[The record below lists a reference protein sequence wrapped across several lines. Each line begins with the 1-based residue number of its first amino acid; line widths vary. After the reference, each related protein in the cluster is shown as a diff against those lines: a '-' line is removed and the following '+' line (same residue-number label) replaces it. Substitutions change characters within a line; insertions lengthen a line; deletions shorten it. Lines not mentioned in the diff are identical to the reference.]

1 MADTYAG
8 SVISSL
14 QESTPQDSESIGN
27 VGKAIRQIKRVL
39 LNSTVSPNTTSTG
52 ILGIID
58 GKIQAAFEAYK
69 ASFPIGYIYI
79 AVPTNGQTSSS
90 PQELFGGYWQR
101 LEQCYLANANN
112 IPTNGE
118 GTGTAV
124 IQYQERNVNDAVHLY
139 GCSTRT
145 STISPFNSEVTS
157 YTCLNSGYLVLTSS
171 AAVSVNI
178 TFGGG
183 GGGLPAITSI
193 KLAQN
198 QSFGIPVIKGTII
211 ELSNQQ
217 TMTALSNSVLYQ
229 SSDSEINNHS
239 KWLFDSS
246 SAPIS
251 WQDTNPWN
259 FKTLAC
265 EMWVKIS
272 N

>member
-39 LNSTVSPNTTSTG
+39 LNSAVSPSTTNTG

-69 ASFPIGYIYI
+69 AKFPIGYIYI
-79 AVPTNGQTSSS
+79 AVPTSGQTSSN

-101 LEQCYLANANN
+101 LEQCYLANAEN
-112 IPTNGE
+112 IPTDGE
-118 GTGTAV
+118 STGTAV
-124 IQYQERNVNDAVHLY
+124 LQYQDRNVNDAVHLY

-145 STISPFNSEVTS
+145 STISPLNSGITS
-157 YTCLNSGYLVLTSS
+157 YTCLNSGYFLFTASS
-171 AAVSVNI
+171 AVAIDI

-183 GGGLPAITSI
+183 GLPNLLSV
-193 KLAQN
+193 KLVQN
-198 QSFGIPVIKGTII
+198 QSFGIPVIRGTII
-211 ELSNQQ
+211 QRADQQ
-217 TMTALSNSVLYQ
+217 AMTALTNSVFYQ

-239 KWLFDSS
+239 KWFFDSD

-265 EMWVKIS
+265 EMWVKIG